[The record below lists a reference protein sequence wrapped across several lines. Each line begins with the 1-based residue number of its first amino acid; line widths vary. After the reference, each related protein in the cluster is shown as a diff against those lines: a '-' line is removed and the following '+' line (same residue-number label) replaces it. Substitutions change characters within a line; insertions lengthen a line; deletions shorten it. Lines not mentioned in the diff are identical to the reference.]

1 MNHLKKFKMKYSFI
15 FLAALAMSLFSF
27 NLAKVKVA
35 KVDIEASTVEWSASK
50 VTGKHSGTIKIK
62 EGDLTFT
69 DGALSGGTFTM
80 DMTSLKATDIQG
92 KMAGKLE
99 GHLKSPDFFGVEE
112 FPTSTLVIKNV
123 YSRGTMGEYK
133 VVGDIT
139 IKGMT
144 KEVKFNTVL
153 KEGVAT
159 ATINLDRTDYNV
171 KYGSGSFF
179 SNLGD
184 KTIHDEFVLDVSLSY
199 SM

>member
-1 MNHLKKFKMKYSFI
+1 MKYSFI

-35 KVDIEASTVEWSASK
+35 KVDIETSTVEWSASK

>member
-1 MNHLKKFKMKYSFI
+1 
-15 FLAALAMSLFSF
+15 MSLFSF

>member
-1 MNHLKKFKMKYSFI
+1 MKYSFI